1 MMMMVG
7 QEGFKR
13 NSGDLRQL
21 QCEDKQHHPAVLAST
36 HYGFS
41 TKWLKNSSFS
51 LKHIHLYLHV
61 HPVLTESLQNDQ
73 EYIHSRLLPN
83 PQERVHP
90 FGNILHIYS
99 ISSKI

>member
-13 NSGDLRQL
+13 NSGVLQQL
-21 QCEDKQHHPAVLAST
+21 QCEDEQHHPTVLAST
-36 HYGFS
+36 
-41 TKWLKNSSFS
+41 WLKNSSFS

-73 EYIHSRLLPN
+73 EYIHSRLLHK
-83 PQERVHP
+83 PQEK
-90 FGNILHIYS
+90 NASYNLQLL
-99 ISSKI
+99 